1 VAEVLIRQATPED
14 WPGIL
19 KCHAQIEEKVGA
31 KMDLPGLDDP
41 AILVFEVAEL
51 DGEVISFSYQEKA
64 IEYCMGGT
72 DPRGTAAFKARV
84 PVLFRGAKQLGV
96 RFIHCAVPVDCAAV
110 GKHLEDSG
118 FYSTAESLRYF
129 KLDLR

>member
-1 VAEVLIRQATPED
+1 MAEVTIRQATTED

-19 KCHAQIEEKVGA
+19 KCHAQIEEKLGT
-31 KMDLPGLDDP
+31 KLDLPELDDP
-41 AILVFEVAEL
+41 AILVWEVAEL
-51 DGEVISFSYQEKA
+51 DGEVISFQYQEKA

-84 PVLFRGAKQLGV
+84 PTLFRGAKQIGI
-96 RFIHCAVPVDCAAV
+96 RFIHCAVPVECQAV
-110 GKHLEDSG
+110 EKHLEDSG

>member
-1 VAEVLIRQATPED
+1 MAEVTIRQATPED

-19 KCHAQIEEKVGA
+19 KCHAQVEEKVGM
-31 KMDLPGLDDP
+31 KMDLPTLDDP
-41 AILVFEVAEL
+41 AILVFEVAEC
-51 DGEVISFSYQEKA
+51 DGEITNFQYQEKA

-84 PVLFRGAKQLGV
+84 PELFAGAKHIGI
-96 RFIHCAVPVDCAAV
+96 RFIHCAIPVECEAV
-110 GKHLEDSG
+110 GKHLEDAG

>member
-1 VAEVLIRQATPED
+1 MAEVAIRQATPED

-19 KCHAQIEEKVGA
+19 KCHAQIEEKVGT
-31 KMDLPGLDDP
+31 KLDLPELNDP
-41 AILVFEVAEL
+41 AILVFEVAVC
-51 DGEVISFSYQEKA
+51 DGEIISFSYQEKA

-84 PVLFRGAKQLGV
+84 PELFRGAKQIGI
-96 RFIHCAVPVDCAAV
+96 RFIHCAVPAECEAV